1 MSWST
6 PNGFAADRAAP
17 GAEPLAAAVVEQPAE
32 TRTGARSVTAVPDP
46 PPPPSSPLR
55 FQPPLTNAFDTIV
68 AALPVR
74 RHLCVAGPVGCGQG
88 FAARLLRDR
97 LPEGAPLHRIIPADL
112 LDASTAASL
121 DRLRTAFAEAAGGV
135 LYLAELESLYADQNA
150 VPLLATLRECIKER
164 DDVSVVL
171 AGDVDAVS
179 RLHAL
184 NPDLFARFTHAEVR
198 PFTAEEMLE
207 ILHVMLIARGLS
219 PAPGFAADALD
230 VLRRV
235 RSVGSMRNA
244 RILAALCDL
253 ATEQSAERPV
263 LFGALD
269 IARLRPLTGLS
280 SDGFAE
286 LDGLIGLPSVK
297 ATVRLWMANASV
309 NARRE
314 GLGLLTSGMGQ
325 HMVFKGPAGTAKTTV
340 ARIVGKILTETGV
353 LSSGHLI
360 EVQRADLIGDTPEQS
375 ARRTVEVVKRALGGV
390 LFIDEA
396 YTLTSDAP
404 GRDSGREIV
413 DTLLKLMEDYR
424 EEFVVVVAGYPLE
437 MEQFLNSNPGLR
449 SRFVRVLEFPSYDP
463 TELLA
468 IMKFLA
474 DARGYQIDP
483 AVGEAFRPRL
493 ALVSQYP
500 GFGNGRHV
508 RNLLEAAISRQAT
521 RVTNDSSDDDLRTL
535 LLEDFIDPAAVNS

>member
-1 MSWST
+1 MQDVPVSWST
-6 PNGFAADRAAP
+6 PDGFSVGETVPRPVTPAVPAAPAADAPVAASP
-17 GAEPLAAAVVEQPAE
+17 SVTGPIRFQPQLAAAFD
-32 TRTGARSVTAVPDP
+32 AV
-46 PPPPSSPLR
+46 
-55 FQPPLTNAFDTIV
+55 A
-68 AALPVR
+68 AALPAR

-88 FAARLLRDR
+88 FTARLLRDR
-97 LPEGAPLHRIIPADL
+97 LPDGAALRRVIPADL
-112 LDASTAASL
+112 LDSSTAVSL
-121 DRLRTAFAEAAGGV
+121 DRLRRIFAESDGGV
-135 LYLAELESLYADQNA
+135 LYLAELESLYSDQNA
-150 VPLLATLRECIKER
+150 VPLLATFRECLKEFP
-164 DDVSVVL
+164 DVSVVL

-184 NPDLFARFTHAEVR
+184 NPDLFARFTHVEVR
-198 PFTAEEMLE
+198 SFTIEEMLE
-207 ILHVMLIARGLS
+207 LLTAMLHDRGLEL
-219 PAPGFAADALD
+219 APGFATDAAE
-230 VLRRV
+230 VLRRI

-244 RILAALCDL
+244 RILAALCDV
-253 ATEQSAERPV
+253 AEQQSADRPV
-263 LFGALD
+263 RLGGLD
-269 IARLRPLTGLS
+269 LSRLRPLTGIS
-280 SDGFAE
+280 SDGFEE
-286 LDGLIGLPSVK
+286 LDGLIGLTSVK
-297 ATVRLWMANASV
+297 ATVRLWVANASV

-314 GLGLLTSGMGQ
+314 QLGLLTSGMGQ

-353 LSSGHLI
+353 LSSGHLV

-396 YTLTSDAP
+396 YTLTSDTT

-413 DTLLKLMEDYR
+413 DTLLKMMEDYR

-449 SRFVRVLEFPSYDP
+449 SRFVRVLEFPAYDP
-463 TELLA
+463 EELLA
-468 IMKFLA
+468 IMDFLA
-474 DARGYQIDP
+474 ASRGYRVDP
-483 AVGEAFRPRL
+483 AVGAAFRPRL

-521 RVTNDSSDDDLRTL
+521 RVTADSSDEDLRTL
-535 LLEDFIDPAAVNS
+535 LLEDFIDPAAVNA